1 MRTVNFTEARNNL
14 KAVADQVA
22 EDHTATLITRR
33 DAEDL
38 VMLSA
43 SDYNSIQEM
52 LYLLSSRANA
62 ARLNEAMEEADA
74 GLPATARVLTPD
86 DLADLAPRKRQAGK
100 VMDEPSHPA
109 PMLIR
114 RHTGVETKVKA
125 GDSKASRVSS
135 ATSGKP
141 KKSSKATPAKPA
153 SKPKKKA

>member
-52 LYLLSSRANA
+52 LYLVSSRANA

-74 GLPATARVLTPD
+74 RLPAAARVVTPD
-86 DLADLAPRKRQAGK
+86 DLAGMAPRKHQAGK
-100 VMDEPSHPA
+100 VMDEPSHAA
-109 PMLIR
+109 PLLIR

-125 GDSKASRVSS
+125 GDSKASRVKA
-135 ATSGKP
+135 ATPGKP
-141 KKSSKATPAKPA
+141 KNPSKAAPAKSA

>member
-1 MRTVNFTEARNNL
+1 MRTVNFTDARNNL

-22 EDHTATLITRR
+22 QDHTATLITRR

-43 SDYNSIQEM
+43 SDYHSMQEM
-52 LYLLSSRANA
+52 LYLLSSRTNA

-74 GLPATARVLTPD
+74 ALPADAHVLIPD
-86 DLADLAPRKRQAGK
+86 DLADMAPRKRRVGQVK
-100 VMDEPSHPA
+100 DEPSQPA

-125 GDSKASRVSS
+125 GDAKASRVS
-135 ATSGKP
+135 AAPSGKA
-141 KKSSKATPAKPA
+141 KKSAKAAPAKFA
-153 SKPKKKA
+153 SKPTKKA

>member
-86 DLADLAPRKRQAGK
+86 DLADLAPRERQAGK